1 MKKPKSGISYI
12 KVIGAITLC
21 LYLALSFSPSKA
33 LAAHVS
39 FSSRDTLSMISD
51 KSVLSPTCEGE
62 IVKDFSQYTPSTLYD
77 EVCCGDEFRLEVNL
91 DAREDG
97 SNVIFD
103 GDIKLFDGSCNSE
116 RLEDNQKI
124 RVVAP
129 IGSYNRT
136 ATFKVQNQN
145 LVTGTLYFEAY

>member
-1 MKKPKSGISYI
+1 
-12 KVIGAITLC
+12 
-21 LYLALSFSPSKA
+21 
-33 LAAHVS
+33 
-39 FSSRDTLSMISD
+39 MISD
-51 KSVLSPTCEGE
+51 KSVLWPTCEGE

-103 GDIKLFDGSCNSE
+103 GDIKLFDGSCNSG
-116 RLEDNQKI
+116 RLEDVQEI